1 MSVKEKEL
9 QIKEDE
15 LEAKSGHH
23 TPEGLFTKPTK
34 DIVDGLLKDAN
45 GDEELA
51 LRRITFYINRAGD
64 GLSNKTA
71 VHAAKRELEKKVE
84 AKMEANKLNIHDI
97 LSEYFSEAYNTMFE
111 DDDPKPAKK
120 GGLKAK
126 VAKKKK
132 EKDPKGRMRYAN
144 AIQYLIDN
152 DINPYIWLASPR
164 IPWYVEKYG
173 AEDPDKGWFIIS
185 GVNND
190 GTIRLLNW
198 DKKNIT
204 DNGVTITADEFKN
217 ALTNERN
224 DENLNKFNRKYV
236 DVQTIQD
243 ILNNGHE
250 LYDAWM
256 NRFYNE
262 YKDEYDLKSPHSYDT
277 HKRFKAFWDGLS
289 DYEKSTY
296 AQGSGVSDKYGLA
309 TKDYSH
315 GMPIAQIRQKASPK
329 RLNGKVTHLSDLSG
343 EEWERLDPEYLDAVR
358 AQTREIHN
366 IRSVPTGDPEKPFVY
381 QKAKEFDDKGN
392 IISWEEISKEEYDK
406 IIGPVTVQIKD
417 PDADLFSDEEKSK
430 LDYDN
435 QPKPVK
441 NVMKWLKKF
450 DLDPEYAVKPVK
462 DRTNPANPT
471 EWKVSQAVETHN
483 AGSPVRFILTTDGG
497 YKQIMRP
504 DQLEYWLDLYNE
516 SVETMDE
523 AYGRSFGAKKQMKL
537 INNDED
543 NICNFLKD
551 NGIDEKFYN
560 DAPLYGRGK
569 KAYRIIGYR
578 LPLPDETDPEKME
591 PMIRVQD
598 FNEPIERQGKST
610 IRVSGQEFP
619 LSTIQKWASN
629 EKNQNSQSLSNDQIA
644 SDPWVRQRIHNWYPG
659 KEKKKPNIHSF
670 DPVSFIAK
678 HGVK

>member
-84 AKMEANKLNIHDI
+84 AKMEANKLNVHDM
-97 LSEYFSEAYNTMFE
+97 LSEYFSEAYDTMFE
-111 DDDPKPAKK
+111 DDDKKPAKK

-126 VAKKKK
+126 DDKKKK
-132 EKDPKGRMRYAN
+132 EKDPKAKMKYSK

-152 DINPYIWLASPR
+152 DINPYLWLASPR
-164 IPWYVEKYG
+164 IPWFFEKYG
-173 AEDPDKGWFIIS
+173 EENPDRGWFIVG

-198 DKKNIT
+198 DKKSIT
-204 DNGVTITADEFKN
+204 DNGVTVTADEFKN

-309 TKDYSH
+309 TKDYTH

-329 RLNGKVTHLSDLSG
+329 RLNGKVTHVYANDLSDDEL
-343 EEWERLDPEYLDAVR
+343 
-358 AQTREIHN
+358 
-366 IRSVPTGDPEKPFVY
+366 
-381 QKAKEFDDKGN
+381 AKFNSDT
-392 IISWEEISKEEYDK
+392 
-406 IIGPVTVQIKD
+406 PVKD
-417 PDADLFSDEEKSK
+417 PDADLFSDEERSK
-430 LDYDN
+430 LDYEN

-441 NVMKWLKKF
+441 SVMKWLKKF
-450 DLDPEYAVKPVK
+450 ELDPEYAVKPVK
-462 DRTNPANPT
+462 DLTNPSNPT
-471 EWKVSQAVETHN
+471 EWRVSQAVETHN
-483 AGSPVRFILTTDGG
+483 PGSPVRFILTTDGG
-497 YKQIMRP
+497 YKQVMRP

-516 SVETMDE
+516 SAETIDE
-523 AYGRSFGAKKQMKL
+523 AFGRGFGAKKQMKL

-543 NICNFLKD
+543 SICNFLKD

-598 FNEPIERQGKST
+598 FNEPMERQGKST

-659 KEKKKPNIHSF
+659 KEKRKPNIHSF

-678 HGVK
+678 RGVK